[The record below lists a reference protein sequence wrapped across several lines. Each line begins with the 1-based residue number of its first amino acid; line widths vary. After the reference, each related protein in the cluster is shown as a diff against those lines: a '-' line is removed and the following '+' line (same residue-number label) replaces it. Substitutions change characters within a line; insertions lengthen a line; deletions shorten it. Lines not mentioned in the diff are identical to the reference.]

1 MTAIPTHPDR
11 RGTVRVIA
19 IALFLS
25 WAASC
30 TSKDPPTWVT
40 VVFDVEDYTTPA
52 SEGIDDIPL
61 WLAETMTAEGV
72 KGTFFV
78 IGEKARSLELRG
90 RTDVIAAMA
99 QHDIGSHTSRGSIH
113 PTVTEQLESAGWD
126 DGVALMR
133 EQEAKGIE
141 DLERIFGVPVSALAR
156 HGGSY
161 GPQLVTALGELGKGY
176 VYSPISLPGHNAV
189 WFCNTLNFHG
199 EYGGF
204 DNYYFRDELFEPVF
218 DSLKARFD
226 EDIAGIDVLNFFA
239 CHPCKVRTIQ
249 FWDFNY
255 YHGANPDSADWRTP
269 EMRPLES
276 METARE
282 NFRRLM
288 VYLKE
293 RDDIRIVG
301 YRELMERFS
310 SQPESVRRS
319 VLEEAAARVLAER
332 RAVIHDRFSPA
343 DIFAA
348 LVLSIREHARSGR
361 LPGRVE
367 RTSPLGPKEMP
378 VEDPGIERV
387 SREQAIVLA
396 REAVEF
402 MSTEGSLPQWLTV
415 DGARIGTGSLL
426 SLYSELFLD
435 MSAGE
440 EQEFYGVTS
449 FEAWPKEYDAEI
461 VRRVESC
468 KDWPVHRTD
477 LDMRQI
483 VEFTRLQL
491 WTLKP
496 ALESRSDHYD

>member
-1 MTAIPTHPDR
+1 MTVRSRQPDR
-11 RGTVRVIA
+11 PGTIRLFA
-19 IALFLS
+19 IAFCLL
-25 WAASC
+25 WALSC
-30 TSKDPPTWVT
+30 TSQDPRTLVT

-52 SEGIDDIPL
+52 AEGLDDIPL
-61 WLAETMTAEGV
+61 WLAETMTEVGV

-99 QHDIGSHTSRGSIH
+99 QHDIGSHTNRGSIH

-133 EQEAKGIE
+133 EQEAEGIA
-141 DLERIFGVPVSALAR
+141 DLERIFGVPVTTLAR

-161 GPQLVTALGELGKGY
+161 GPQLVTALGEMGKGY
-176 VYSPISLPGHNAV
+176 VYSPVSLPGHNAV

-204 DNYYFRDELFEPVF
+204 DNTYFRDSLFEPVF
-218 DSLKARFD
+218 EELKQRFA
-226 EDIAGIDVLNFFA
+226 EEIAAVDVLNLFA

-255 YHGANPDSADWRTP
+255 YYGANPDSADWQTP

-276 METARE
+276 METARK

-288 VYLKE
+288 VFLKE

-301 YRELMERFS
+301 YRELIERFS
-310 SQPESVRRS
+310 SQPADVRRTT
-319 VLEEAAARVLAER
+319 LEEAAGRVTSER
-332 RAVIHDRFSPA
+332 RAVIQDRFSPA

-348 LVLSIREHARSGR
+348 LAYSIQEHARTGR
-361 LPGRVE
+361 LPRRVD
-367 RTSPLGPKEMP
+367 RMSPLGPMQMP
-378 VEDPGIERV
+378 VEDPGIDQV
-387 SREQAIVLA
+387 SREQAFALA
-396 REAVEF
+396 GEAVEF
-402 MSTEGSLPQWLTV
+402 VSTEGSLPPWLTV

-426 SLYSELFLD
+426 ALFSELFLD
-435 MSAGE
+435 LSTGE
-440 EQEFYGVTS
+440 AAESYPLTE
-449 FEAWPKEYDAEI
+449 FEAWPNEHDEEI
-461 VRRVESC
+461 VRRVEGC
-468 KDWPVHRTD
+468 KDWPVHRRD
-477 LDMRQI
+477 LDMSRI
-483 VEFTRLQL
+483 IEFTRLQL

-496 ALESRSDHYD
+496 ALER